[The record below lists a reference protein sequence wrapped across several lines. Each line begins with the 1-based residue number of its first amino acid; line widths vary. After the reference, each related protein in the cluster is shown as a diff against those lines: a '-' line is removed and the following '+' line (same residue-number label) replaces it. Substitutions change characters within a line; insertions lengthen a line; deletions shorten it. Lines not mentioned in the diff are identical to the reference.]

1 MSKAR
6 LVFDGDNI
14 YTKKTLRTHK
24 LAQEIE
30 TKINAIPW
38 VINNLTSTSNTD
50 ALSANQWRLLQDQ
63 INELKSM
70 WRFLSS
76 WNCVT
81 WLPKTNPAD
90 DPYDYKVWD
99 YYIVNSVWVTNY
111 RPHGSYYRHGEASTD
126 VETETVRINDWYL
139 YDWSNWILQNQEQ
152 ITITIDSDLSL
163 TSLNAV
169 QNRVIT
175 NALSQKQD
183 TINDLSA
190 IRANAAL
197 WATALQPWG
206 NISELINDS
215 NFATQWYVQNVVSTA
230 VSWKVND
237 TAFWTSWDWSTDKA
251 PSQNAVYD
259 KINSIDNEI
268 SSIDDEIVSINASIA
283 LKQDQLIEWNNI
295 QIDLDTNEISAIDT
309 IPNDGT
315 VIITQAWVTKW
326 DFSMDQSNN
335 ETIDLIWDILVTQA
349 DYNNLPS
356 SKNTDWNFYFIYS

>member
-1 MSKAR
+1 MPKAR
-6 LVFDGDNI
+6 LVFNGDNI
-14 YTKKTLRTHK
+14 YTEKTLRTHK
-24 LAQEIE
+24 LTQEIE
-30 TKINAIPW
+30 TKIDSIPW
-38 VINNLTSTSNTD
+38 VVDNLTSMSNTD

-76 WNCVT
+76 WNCAT
-81 WLPKTNPAD
+81 WLPKTDPAD
-90 DPYDYKVWD
+90 DPYDYKIWD

-152 ITITIDSDLSL
+152 ITITIDSDLSV

-183 TINDLSA
+183 TINDLNA
-190 IRANAAL
+190 IRANSAL
-197 WATALQPWG
+197 WATALQPWD
-206 NISELINDS
+206 NISQLTNDS
-215 NFATQWYVQNVVSTA
+215 NFATQWYVQNAVSTA
-230 VSWKVND
+230 ISWKVDD
-237 TAFWTSWDWSTDKA
+237 TAFWNSWDWSTDKA

-259 KINSIDNEI
+259 KI
-268 SSIDDEIVSINASIA
+268 VSMDASIA
-283 LKQDQLIEWNNI
+283 LKQDQLVEWDNI
-295 QIDLDTNEISAIDT
+295 QIDPNTNEISAIDT

-315 VIITQAWVTKW
+315 VTITQAWVTKW

-335 ETIDLIWDILVTQA
+335 ETIALNWDVLATQA
-349 DYNNLPS
+349 EYNNLPA
-356 SKNTDWNFYFIYS
+356 SKETDWNFYFIYS